1 MISKR
6 YKPSAR
12 VSSSK
17 WNKKIMKNI
26 TVLSLKSS
34 LIQSILRE
42 LPLSEGRISVRGVV
56 SYASQEPW
64 LFTGSVRQNILFNS
78 PMDTDRYD
86 QVNVFETDRWFF
98 HFIYLL
104 NFFFRA
110 LRNVYRWLTCALY
123 ETISNSFRTATGQWL
138 ENVESRL
145 AADKGRG

>member
-1 MISKR
+1 
-6 YKPSAR
+6 
-12 VSSSK
+12 
-17 WNKKIMKNI
+17 MKNI

-86 QVNVFETDRWFF
+86 QVNVFETDR
-98 HFIYLL
+98 
-104 NFFFRA
+104 
-110 LRNVYRWLTCALY
+110 
-123 ETISNSFRTATGQWL
+123 
-138 ENVESRL
+138 
-145 AADKGRG
+145 